1 MVEPCLENFKNNDI
15 KNSCI
20 ELDRIWVYNK
30 NVLEK
35 ITKIIAIVDFKYH
48 W

>member
-35 ITKIIAIVDFKYH
+35 IYENNSNSRL
-48 W
+48 